1 MVKIPNRPPTPIG
14 PRDPEGPPPSQHLCP
29 DLLIEAPVETGATVR
44 AGDPISVQIRDGR
57 VRVLCQG
64 QVIGWVA
71 APEIVEAIRACQE
84 AGATYSGS
92 VASLDGGT
100 AVIALEGR
108 RR

>member
-1 MVKIPNRPPTPIG
+1 MVKIPNRPPTPIV
-14 PRDPEGPPPSQHLCP
+14 PRNPDGPPPHLCP
-29 DLLIEAPVETGATVR
+29 DLLIELPVETEATVR
-44 AGDPISVQIRDGR
+44 AGDAISVQIRDGR

-64 QVIGWVA
+64 QVIGWVS

-84 AGATYSGS
+84 AGATYRGS

-100 AVIALEGR
+100 AVVTLEGR